1 MAKKIFRKELE
12 KLNAYVPGKPIED
25 VMREYGLTS
34 VVKLASNE
42 NPLGPSPKA
51 IAAVQAEAA
60 RINIYPDPAVRTLR
74 EKLAERYHVG
84 FDQIMVG
91 NGGESLIQLVAQSII
106 EPGDEVITADPSFS
120 LYEISVSHMGGV
132 VHVVPL
138 LKDSFQYD
146 LEAMLALV
154 NEKTKIVYICNPNN
168 PTGTILG
175 QAALD
180 EFADKLPEDVV
191 LFLDEA
197 YYEFASAVSQD
208 YPNGLEIL
216 KRRPN
221 TIVLRTFAKVAG
233 IAGTRVGYIFSNPEM
248 IAEIGKSTGVFSVN
262 RLAQVAALAALE
274 DTDHIKNSVALN
286 QASLQAFKDF
296 FNTKGLRYVE
306 PGGNFIWVDV
316 NVDTRELYV
325 ALQKEGV
332 IVRPGFLW
340 GWDSWLR
347 ISSGNM
353 QDTEICIEA
362 LDKLL

>member
-1 MAKKIFRKELE
+1 MDKKIFRKELE

-25 VMREYGLTS
+25 VMREYGLTR

-51 IAAVQAEAA
+51 VAAVQAEAA
-60 RINIYPDPAVRTLR
+60 RINIYPDPAVRVLR
-74 EKLAERYHVG
+74 EKLAAKHQVD

-91 NGGESLIQLVAQSII
+91 NGGESLIQLTAQSII
-106 EPGDEVITADPSFS
+106 SPGDEVITADPSFS
-120 LYEISVSHMGGV
+120 LYEISVSHMGGT
-132 VHVVPL
+132 VHVVSL
-138 LKDSFQYD
+138 LADTFQYD

-175 QAALD
+175 KTALD
-180 EFADKLPEDVV
+180 EFVDKLPEHVV

-197 YYEFASAVSQD
+197 YFEFASAASKD
-208 YPNGLEIL
+208 YPDGLEIL

-221 TIVLRTFAKVAG
+221 TIVLRTFSKVAG
-233 IAGTRVGYIFSNPEM
+233 IAGTRLGYIFSNPTM
-248 IAEIGKSTGVFSVN
+248 IAEIGKSTGVFSIN
-262 RLAQVAALAALE
+262 RLAQVAAAAAIE
-274 DTDHIKNSVALN
+274 DDEHIEKSVALN
-286 QASLQAFKDF
+286 KASLQVFKDF
-296 FNTKGLRYVE
+296 FDAKGLNYVE

-316 NVDTRELYV
+316 KTDTHQLYID
-325 ALQKEGV
+325 LQKEGV
-332 IVRPGFLW
+332 IIRPGFLW

-362 LDKLL
+362 LDKFL

>member
-1 MAKKIFRKELE
+1 MGKQIFRKELE

-25 VMREYGLTS
+25 VMREFGLTS

-51 IAAVQAEAA
+51 VAAVQAEAA
-60 RINIYPDPAVRTLR
+60 KINIYPDPSVRQLR
-74 EKLAERYHVG
+74 EKLAAKHGVAFE
-84 FDQIMVG
+84 QIMVG
-91 NGGESLIQLVAQSII
+91 NGGESLIQLVAHSII
-106 EPGDEVITADPSFS
+106 EPGDEAITADPSFS

-132 VHVVPL
+132 VHKVPL
-138 LKDSFQYD
+138 LADSFQYD
-146 LEAMLALV
+146 LEAMLGLV
-154 NEKTKIVYICNPNN
+154 NDKTKIVYICNPNN

-197 YYEFASAVSQD
+197 YFEFASAASED

-233 IAGTRVGYIFSNPEM
+233 IAGTRVGYIFSNPTM
-248 IAEIGKSTGVFSVN
+248 ISEISKSAGVFNVN
-262 RLAQVAALAALE
+262 RLAQVAALAAMDDE
-274 DTDHIKNSVALN
+274 DHIQNSVALN
-286 QASLQAFKDF
+286 KASLQAFKDF
-296 FNTKGLRYVE
+296 FNDKGLKYIE

-316 NVDTRELYV
+316 KVDTRPLYV
-325 ALQKEGV
+325 ELQKAGV

>member
-12 KLNAYVPGKPIED
+12 KLNVYVPGKPIED

-60 RINIYPDPAVRTLR
+60 RINIYPDPAVRSLR
-74 EKLAERYHVG
+74 EKLAERFDVDY
-84 FDQIMVG
+84 DQIMVG

-138 LKDSFQYD
+138 LQDSFQYD
-146 LEAMLALV
+146 LETMLSLV
-154 NEKTKIVYICNPNN
+154 NEKTKIVFICNPNN

-175 QAALD
+175 KAALD

-191 LFLDEA
+191 LFVDEA
-197 YYEFASAVSQD
+197 YYEFASAVSDD

-233 IAGTRVGYIFSNPEM
+233 IAGTRVGYIFSNPEL
-248 IAEIGKSTGVFSVN
+248 IAEVGKSTGVFSVN

-274 DTDHIKNSVALN
+274 DNDHIQNSVALN
-286 QASLQAFKDF
+286 KASLQAFKDF
-296 FNTKGLRYVE
+296 FDTKGLRYVE

-316 NVDTRELYV
+316 GVDTRELYV

>member
-1 MAKKIFRKELE
+1 MAKTIFRKELE

-51 IAAVQAEAA
+51 VAAVQAEAA
-60 RINIYPDPAVRTLR
+60 KINIYPDPAVRTLR
-74 EKLAERYHVG
+74 EKLAEKYGVS
-84 FDQIMVG
+84 FDQVMVG

-106 EPGDEVITADPSFS
+106 SPGDEVITADPSFS
-120 LYEISVSHMGGV
+120 LYEISVSHMGGT

-146 LEAMLALV
+146 LESMLSLV
-154 NEKTKIVYICNPNN
+154 NDKTKIVYICNPNN

-175 QAALD
+175 KAALN
-180 EFADKLPEDVV
+180 EFADKLPEEVV

-197 YYEFASAVSQD
+197 YYEFASAVSED

-216 KRRPN
+216 ARRPN

-233 IAGTRVGYIFSNPEM
+233 IAGTRVGYIFSTPEM

-262 RLAQVAALAALE
+262 RLAQVAALAALD
-274 DTDHIKNSVALN
+274 DTDHIENSVALN
-286 QASLQAFKDF
+286 KASLQAFKDYF
-296 FNTKGLRYVE
+296 DTKGLRYIE

>member
-12 KLNAYVPGKPIED
+12 KLNVYVPGKPIED

-74 EKLAERYHVG
+74 EKLSERFDVDY
-84 FDQIMVG
+84 DQIMVG

-138 LKDSFQYD
+138 LEDSFQYD
-146 LEAMLALV
+146 LETMLSLV
-154 NEKTKIVYICNPNN
+154 NEKTKIVFICNPNN

-175 QAALD
+175 KAALD

-191 LFLDEA
+191 LFVDEA
-197 YYEFASAVSQD
+197 YYEFASAVSDD

-233 IAGTRVGYIFSNPEM
+233 IAGTRVGYIFSNPEL
-248 IAEIGKSTGVFSVN
+248 IAEVGKSTGVFSVN

-274 DTDHIKNSVALN
+274 DNDHIQNSVALN
-286 QASLQAFKDF
+286 KASLQAFKDF
-296 FNTKGLRYVE
+296 FDTKGLRYVE

-316 NVDTRELYV
+316 GVDTRELYV